1 MKKYLIKKQNKY
13 FTSFTNHYQK
23 NGKVKI
29 LPIFGNVETAL
40 LFHSKNDAVNTALRV
55 DGDVVEMYE

>member
-29 LPIFGNVETAL
+29 LPIFGSVETAL
-40 LFHSKNDAVNTALRV
+40 LFHSENDAKTTAQRV
-55 DGDVVEMYE
+55 QGDVVEMHG